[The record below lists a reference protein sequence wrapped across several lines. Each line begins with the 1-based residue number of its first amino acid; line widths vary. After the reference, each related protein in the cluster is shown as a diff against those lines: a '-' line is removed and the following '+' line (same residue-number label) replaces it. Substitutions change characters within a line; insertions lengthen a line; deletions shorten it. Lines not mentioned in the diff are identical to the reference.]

1 MSLLRRMEAVG
12 EERSTAPGV
21 SVHVVARDVVA
32 SERASSPRPERV
44 RIMRLMMDRVGFS
57 EVARIVKAGDVD
69 RGRLELRPALEAVV
83 NADERLDVTMDEREQ
98 IIADVLDD
106 VVGLGPLQ
114 PYLEDDAV
122 TEIMVNGRDHT
133 FIERRA
139 RWLRSA
145 GCLNRR
151 SRFECSSIASSR
163 RWVAALMSAAP
174 W

>member
-83 NADERLDVTMDEREQ
+83 NAD
-98 IIADVLDD
+98 
-106 VVGLGPLQ
+106 
-114 PYLEDDAV
+114 
-122 TEIMVNGRDHT
+122 
-133 FIERRA
+133 
-139 RWLRSA
+139 
-145 GCLNRR
+145 
-151 SRFECSSIASSR
+151 
-163 RWVAALMSAAP
+163 
-174 W
+174 